1 MKWLAQ
7 GPYPHAFSYPSYL
20 INNYRFHIKD
30 RDNNKTTQ
38 NSEVTLVAETEQIA
52 SAKDKNPIFGEMPY
66 YGVIKEIWAL
76 DYHMIQIPIFKC
88 D

>member
-1 MKWLAQ
+1 M
-7 GPYPHAFSYPSYL
+7 
-20 INNYRFHIKD
+20 
-30 RDNNKTTQ
+30 
-38 NSEVTLVAETEQIA
+38 TLVAETEQIA

-88 D
+88 DWVESHSGVKVDELGTILVDLNRIGHKSYRFILASQAK